1 MIQKIPEKWL
11 RYHLKDPRNGS
22 LYWYGLDMN
31 SGWRTGWIEGSHE
44 GCGRPLILPT
54 PMMLDMTH
62 KTTK

>member
-1 MIQKIPEKWL
+1 M
-11 RYHLKDPRNGS
+11 KDHRNGS

-44 GCGRPLILPT
+44 GCGKPLIFPN
-54 PMMLDMTH
+54 PMVLDMTH

>member
-1 MIQKIPEKWL
+1 MIQKIPEQWL

-44 GCGRPLILPT
+44 GCGRPLIFPT
-54 PMMLDMTH
+54 SVGA
-62 KTTK
+62 